1 MRCYGYG
8 VPSLERALWCARN
21 ALCLVSQA
29 EPYPYEQ
36 PENKGRVETRDMHL
50 YELPWPVN
58 ELRELGEEEVRMR
71 VTLSYFIEPSP
82 GRRGWKYRHRYAS
95 HGLRFDVKRPL
106 ESVEDF
112 RKRLNKMARD
122 EEEDLARPR
131 ARNGHLARSSGAEAP
146 STRTGGPAPRANS
159 RTAVTSA
166 FIPSPDGGGN
176 DHSLSGT
183 PAPSGTHWS
192 S

>member
-1 MRCYGYG
+1 
-8 VPSLERALWCARN
+8 
-21 ALCLVSQA
+21 
-29 EPYPYEQ
+29 
-36 PENKGRVETRDMHL
+36 MHL

-58 ELRELGEEEVRMR
+58 ELRKLGEEEVRMR

-122 EEEDLARPR
+122 EEEDLAPTEGQEWTLGQKLRSRGSIHSDWWTGTASELADCGYIGIHPVTGWWWERPQFERYTR
-131 ARNGHLARSSGAEAP
+131 AVRY
-146 STRTGGPAPRANS
+146 
-159 RTAVTSA
+159 
-166 FIPSPDGGGN
+166 
-176 DHSLSGT
+176 SLVVLIHT
-183 PAPSGTHWS
+183 PAENVDLYTPVTIQLGIPTTISFE
-192 S
+192 